1 MNLRGLS
8 KTNPRA
14 VALKI
19 LLRWEKGKPLLDE
32 ILSQI
37 LTKSVL
43 PDERDRALVGE
54 LVNGVVRHLY
64 YLDFIISRF
73 SKTPL
78 EEMDLEVKNAL
89 RLGAYQILFTHI
101 PDGVSIAETLK
112 ILLKRGRGSWI
123 RGFVNAVLSSIA
135 KNKDSL
141 PLPQKEHSLYYLSI
155 KYSFPECLILRWFK
169 RWNLE
174 ELEELLKASNE
185 RTPLTLR
192 INPLKVSRDNFLE
205 YLRKE
210 EVPSAEPCPYSPYG
224 IILKDFRGKITDLK
238 AFHFGWFSVQD
249 SASQIVTLLLD
260 PKPGEKILDA
270 CAGVGGK
277 TTHIA
282 ELTKNKAQIWAFD
295 LYSWRLEKLKENFK
309 RLALNEPKVFEGDVV
324 ENIQKTGV
332 KAFDKILIDAP
343 CTGTGVI
350 RKHPD
355 IKWARS
361 ERDFKEISK
370 RQLRL
375 LEGLSPYV
383 KKGGLIVYATCSLE
397 PEENERV
404 IETFLARNSEFK
416 MEPPLPVL
424 KKFCGEKI
432 KDLIENNLYLKT
444 YPHKQNLDG
453 FFGVRLVKT
462 QTPFNLFLT

>member
-1 MNLRGLS
+1 MAKLP

-32 ILSQI
+32 ILSEI

-64 YLDFIISRF
+64 YLDFIISRT
-73 SKTPL
+73 SAIPL
-78 EEMDLEVKNAL
+78 DEMDLEVKNAL
-89 RLGAYQILFTHI
+89 RLGTYQILYTHI
-101 PDGVSIAETLK
+101 PEGVAIAETLK
-112 ILLKRGRGSWI
+112 ILLRRGRASWI
-123 RGFVNAVLSSIA
+123 RGFVNAVLSNIA
-135 KNKDSL
+135 KNKTQL
-141 PLPQKEHSLYYLSI
+141 PNPSKEHPLYYFSI
-155 KYSFPECLILRWFK
+155 KYSFPEWLILRWFT
-169 RWNLE
+169 RWNFE
-174 ELEELLKASNE
+174 ELEELLKASNA
-185 RTPLTLR
+185 RPPLTIR

-210 EVPSAEPCPYSPYG
+210 EVPLAERCPYSPYG
-224 IILKDFRGKITDLK
+224 IVLKDFKGKVSELK
-238 AFHFGWFSVQD
+238 GFPFGWFSVQD

-282 ELTKNKAQIWAFD
+282 ELTENKAQIWAFE
-295 LYSWRLEKLKENFK
+295 LYLWRIEKLRENFR
-309 RLALNEPKVFEGDVV
+309 RLGLKEPRLIVGDAV
-324 ENIQKTGV
+324 EKIKTL
-332 KAFDKILIDAP
+332 KIKSFDKILIDAP
-343 CTGTGVI
+343 CTGTGVM

-361 ERDFKEISK
+361 EKDLKEIPS

-375 LEGLSPYV
+375 LEGLSPYL
-383 KKGGLIVYATCSLE
+383 KKGGILVYATCSLE
-397 PEENERV
+397 PEENEKV
-404 IETFLARNSEFK
+404 INAFLNKHPEFK
-416 MEPPLPVL
+416 IEPPLPFL
-424 KKFCGEKI
+424 KKYCGEKA
-432 KDLIENNLYLKT
+432 KDLIENEVYLKT
-444 YPHKQNLDG
+444 YPHKHNLDG
-453 FFGVRLVKT
+453 FFAVRLVKD
-462 QTPFNLFLT
+462 